1 MQEELLSKE
10 YGNSYV
16 FRRTGK
22 CSLQV
27 QKYSSLPSVRFVII
41 EKEGFT
47 GKLDGHKICALL
59 FFTEFVWQNS
69 SPDKFAEGFRSKVF
83 IRIYKVERILK

>member
-16 FRRTGK
+16 FLWTVK

-27 QKYSSLPSVRFVII
+27 RKCSSSYSLLFVIT

-47 GKLDGHKICALL
+47 EKFYGHTICALL

-69 SPDKFAEGFRSKVF
+69 RPDKCEEGFRSKVF
-83 IRIYKVERILK
+83 IRIYKAERILK